1 MSTGTDSP
9 LSGRLVVVILLV
21 LLGPAP
27 EDVQYA
33 GPPVVPHVGVDLTGH
48 VFSPPWRDPD

>member
-9 LSGRLVVVILLV
+9 LSGRLVVMILLV

-33 GPPVVPHVGVDLTGH
+33 GPPVVPHVGVVLTGH